1 MKLLKKTAYC
11 LLGILLTTL
20 AAATILEKV
29 YGTEMASSN
38 IYGSVPFVMLWG
50 ATALVSLLYMLKRK
64 LQRHTVTFLLHLSF
78 LLILAG
84 AFTTRLCGKQG
95 SLRLL
100 QGEAQTAFMDKNAG
114 IHLLPFQISL
124 EKFEIIYYNGTRTP
138 QDFIS
143 HIIIRDKQ
151 KSECIKGDI
160 SMNHVFAY
168 RNYRFYQ
175 SGYGADGKGSILSV
189 SHDPYGIALT
199 YAGYALLL
207 CTMILF
213 FFTPHS
219 RFRQL
224 ARKHLSS
231 QGGAAIIGLLLLA
244 SPKCEAATAERPLP
258 ETLPRKTAES
268 FGNLYIL
275 YNGRV
280 CPMQT
285 FARHFTTKLYGKTSY
300 RNLTA
305 EQVLAGW
312 LFFAGS
318 WEDEPIIR
326 IKSRELCRLTETDGG
341 YTSFKK
347 LEDALAEGIP
357 AETDGHTYRE
367 EQDKLYLIHAVC
379 NGERINI
386 FPCRH
391 TDVNTVDWYSPGE
404 WLSHEPDNDGRVL
417 AHKFMNDV
425 SLQTSMGHHNEVLR
439 LFGQIR
445 EFQQTT
451 CGELLP
457 SEGRF
462 KAEKLYNRL
471 ESCKPVAI
479 CCICMGLA
487 GLGAYCYNITVR
499 KRTGRKKAFLTHTS
513 LILLFVYLSTII
525 CLRGYVSNHLPL
537 SDGFETMQ
545 FMAWCTVLLA
555 LLLQRKLAV
564 ARPFGFLT
572 CGFALLVSTL
582 GTSNP
587 PITPLMPVLQSPLLS
602 LHVAVIMLAYSLL
615 AFIMLNGITAMIL
628 HLCRKGC
635 EEAIKE
641 LHAVGQLILYP
652 AVFLLATGIFTGAIW
667 ANVSWGRYWGWD
679 PKEVWA
685 LITLLVYAL
694 PLHSE
699 SLPQF
704 RRPLFFHVFCI
715 AAFITVLATYF
726 GVNFLLGGMHSYANG

>member
-1 MKLLKKTAYC
+1 M
-11 LLGILLTTL
+11 LGILLTTL
-20 AAATILEKV
+20 SAATILEKV
-29 YGTEMASSN
+29 YGTEMVSST
-38 IYGSVPFVMLWG
+38 IYSSVPFVMLWG
-50 ATALVSLLYMLKRK
+50 ATALVSLLYILGRK

-84 AFTTRLCGKQG
+84 AFTTWLCGKQG
-95 SLRLL
+95 NLRLL
-100 QGEAQTAFMDKNAG
+100 QGEAQTAFMDKDAG
-114 IHLLPFQISL
+114 IHLLPFQVSL

-138 QDFIS
+138 QDFVS
-143 HIIIRDKQ
+143 HIAICDKQ
-151 KSECIKGDI
+151 KGKCIKGDI

-168 RNYRFYQ
+168 RDYRFYQ

-199 YAGYALLL
+199 YTGYALLL

-224 ARKHLSS
+224 ARKHLSC
-231 QGGAAIIGLLLLA
+231 QGGAAIMGLLLLT
-244 SPKCEAATAERPLP
+244 SPKCEAATVGNPLP
-258 ETLPRKTAES
+258 ETLPREVAES

-275 YNGRV
+275 YNGRI

-300 RNLTA
+300 RNFTA

-312 LFFAGS
+312 LFFPGC
-318 WEDEPIIR
+318 WKDEPIIR
-326 IKSRELCRLTETDGG
+326 IKSRELRRLTGAGNG
-341 YTSFKK
+341 YASFKQ
-347 LEDALAEGIP
+347 LEDVLTGGMTAE
-357 AETDGHTYRE
+357 ETYRTCRE
-367 EQDKLYLIHAVC
+367 EQDKLYLIRAVC

-391 TDVNTVDWYSPGE
+391 TEANTVDWYSPGE
-404 WLSHEPDNDGRVL
+404 WLSREPGNGGRVL

-425 SLQTSMGHHNEVLR
+425 GRQAAMGHHDEALR

-445 EFQQTT
+445 EFQQET

-457 SEGRF
+457 SADRF

-471 ESCKPVAI
+471 EGSKPVAI

-487 GLGAYCYNITVR
+487 GLGCYCYNTTVR
-499 KRTGRKKAFLTHTS
+499 KKAGRKTIFLAHTS
-513 LILLFVYLSTII
+513 LTLLFLYLSTII
-525 CLRGYVSNHLPL
+525 CLRGYVSHHLPL

-545 FMAWCTVLLA
+545 FMAWCAVLLA
-555 LLLQRKLAV
+555 LLLRRKFAMVL
-564 ARPFGFLT
+564 PFGFLT
-572 CGFALLVSTL
+572 CGLALLVSTL
-582 GTSNP
+582 GASNP

-602 LHVAVIMLAYSLL
+602 LHVAAVMLAYSLL
-615 AFIMLNGITAMIL
+615 AFVMLNGVTAVIL
-628 HLCRKGC
+628 YQCRKGC
-635 EEAIKE
+635 EETIEE
-641 LHAVGQLILYP
+641 LQAVSLLILYP
-652 AVFLLATGIFTGAIW
+652 AVFLLATGIFIGAVW

-685 LITLLVYAL
+685 LITLLVYAS
-694 PLHSE
+694 PLHAE
-699 SLPQF
+699 SLPWF
-704 RRPLFFHVFCI
+704 RRPLFFHTFSIV
-715 AAFITVLATYF
+715 AFATVLATYF